1 MFAKVMG
8 INVDNEAMLP
18 SSTSTSVRW
27 YSGLLNQKWLD
38 GTPTNKVLI
47 TSNTQTANAVFA
59 WGGDLNWSHSTDPAV
74 VASNIS
80 ANTNVTNS
88 VKSGLMMMNIK
99 TAEASVGTLVG
110 AYQVAENPKATYTY
124 VGTSQEGTNK
134 DFNILSYTTNRNQ
147 NLLEKLRLGSYASY
161 RMFFNPLTFEFTDP
175 EKGAFKMQDYV
186 SKSKNLGQDLKLPK
200 VSSES
205 NLSLGDLPSRFIT
218 QILDL
223 GTLEKEVST
232 DQNSDPFKYQSQA
245 LMRYNVLFTQVIEM
259 TIPSNT
265 NLRAGD
271 IIECQFPK
279 ISQGKKSEYDDD
291 QSGLY
296 MIKELWK
303 LCKRISQALTTLNA
317 CSDFP

>member
-1 MFAKVMG
+1 
-8 INVDNEAMLP
+8 MLFR
-18 SSTSTSVRW
+18 S
-27 YSGLLNQKWLD
+27 
-38 GTPTNKVLI
+38 
-47 TSNTQTANAVFA
+47 
-59 WGGDLNWSHSTDPAV
+59 
-74 VASNIS
+74 
-80 ANTNVTNS
+80 
-88 VKSGLMMMNIK
+88 
-99 TAEASVGTLVG
+99 
-110 AYQVAENPKATYTY
+110 
-124 VGTSQEGTNK
+124 
-134 DFNILSYTTNRNQ
+134 
-147 NLLEKLRLGSYASY
+147 
-161 RMFFNPLTFEFTDP
+161 
-175 EKGAFKMQDYV
+175 
-186 SKSKNLGQDLKLPK
+186 K

-296 MIKELWK
+296 MIKELCHHFDTSGSYTSMK
-303 LCKRISQALTTLNA
+303 IIRDTFGRNGTNTKEG
-317 CSDFP
+317 